1 MRRLKGFTLIELM
14 VVVAIIGILAAIAY
28 PSYQEHV
35 LRTRRAAATGC
46 LLELAQFMERYYATN
61 MRYVDSDG
69 NPPALPNTACQT
81 ELADFYSFSLSGAT
95 ASSFDLQAE
104 PKGPQAADTRCGTL
118 GLDETGARSK
128 SGTGQEADCW

>member
-1 MRRLKGFTLIELM
+1 MRAQKGFTLIELM

-46 LLELAQFMERYYATN
+46 LLELAQFMERYYTTN

-69 NPPALPNTACQT
+69 NRPDLPNTACRT
-81 ELADFYSFSLSGAT
+81 ELAGFYNFSLSGAT
-95 ASSFDLQAE
+95 ASSFDLQAV
-104 PKGPQAADTRCGTL
+104 PQGPQAADTRCGTL
-118 GLDETGARSK
+118 GLDETGARSE
-128 SGTGQEADCW
+128 SGTGQVADCW